1 VDSQDT
7 QVYDGSD
14 HHPVE
19 IKVNIIRRL
28 IDQFLSFQVQKEK
41 CQKNKKVSEYP
52 VNDFQND
59 IILVII

>member
-7 QVYDGSD
+7 QINNGCH

-19 IKVNIIRRL
+19 VKVNIIRRL

-41 CQKNKKVSEYP
+41 CQKYKKVSEYP
-52 VNDFQND
+52 VNDFQNNT
-59 IILVII
+59 I